1 MSTHDRVAP
10 LVVIAPSAGKTGPVP
25 TSVASPHHRR
35 GRARPPES
43 VDARSLEDV
52 VTDLARLT
60 AQVRQMS
67 SANHALRGA
76 NQTLTDAN
84 TGLRHDRADA
94 QAETAHAHAETVD
107 AQAETAHAH
116 AETVDA
122 QTDTADIRTRNVAL
136 QATNDAMDRR
146 TADLEA
152 TVAEVER
159 ANGALQAHRVG
170 VQELAAVLE
179 AERAQFAVIL
189 AGLEDAVLVMDH
201 TGTPLRRNA
210 AYVHLFGDA
219 VLAPDDARGRP
230 LAPDQTPQA
239 RAARGETFSLSFSM
253 ATGVPSLTGEDTR
266 RWFVATG
273 QPLHEEGATHAI
285 VVIRDVT
292 LSNRHRR
299 LQEEFLS
306 LAGHE
311 LRTPLT
317 SVKGYLDLLMP
328 LLHAGSD
335 ERSRRYAT
343 RALHQT
349 QALVTLVR
357 DLTDAARL
365 QGGALSLDLATLDLV
380 PLVAQVAETAQALP
394 AGHAIHLDLG
404 AVPAWVHG
412 DAGRLE
418 QVLFNLLTNASA
430 HAPSARAIDVR
441 LRRVGVE
448 AALEVQDYGRGIAAD
463 QLPHLFTRFYQVAR
477 ADRPAQGGLGLG
489 LFLCEQLVAAHGG
502 RITVASTEG
511 HGTTFTVWLP
521 LLEDEGSTCAGRDVC
536 PCR

>member
-1 MSTHDRVAP
+1 MTRSADRALPIVRRPRPWDAAAP
-10 LVVIAPSAGKTGPVP
+10 QAPVP
-25 TSVASPHHRR
+25 LMARNVTAPQRAD
-35 GRARPPES
+35 ARP
-43 VDARSLEDV
+43 LEDV
-52 VTDLARLT
+52 ATELARLT
-60 AQVRQMS
+60 AQMRQMA
-67 SANHALRGA
+67 SANRALRGA
-76 NQTLTDAN
+76 NQTLTAAN
-84 TGLRHDRADA
+84 TGLRRDRADA

-122 QTDTADIRTRNVAL
+122 QADTADIRTRNVAL
-136 QATNDAMDRR
+136 QATNDAMDSRN
-146 TADLEA
+146 ADLEA
-152 TVAEVER
+152 IVAEVER

-189 AGLEDAVLVMDH
+189 AGLEDAVLVVDH
-201 TGTPLRRNA
+201 TGTPLRMNA
-210 AYVHLFGDA
+210 AYAQLFGHA
-219 VLAPDDARGRP
+219 VVAPDDARGRP

-239 RAARGETFSLSFSM
+239 RAARGETFSLSFSVP
-253 ATGVPSLTGEDTR
+253 TGLPSLTGEDTR

-273 QPLHEEGATHAI
+273 QPLQEGDATHAI

-317 SVKGYLDLLMP
+317 SVKGYLDLLLP

-357 DLTDAARL
+357 DLTDAARV
-365 QGGALSLDLATLDLV
+365 QGGQLQLDRATLDLV
-380 PLVAQVAETAQALP
+380 PLIAQVAETAQALP
-394 AGHAIHLDLG
+394 GGHTIHLALG
-404 AVPAWVHG
+404 AAPVWVHG

-418 QVLFNLLTNASA
+418 QVLVNLLTNASV
-430 HAPSARAIDVR
+430 HAPSATPIDVR
-441 LRRVGVE
+441 LRRVGAE

-489 LFLCEQLVAAHGG
+489 LFICQELVAAHGG

-511 HGTTFTVWLP
+511 HGTTFTVWVP
-521 LLEDEGSTCAGRDVC
+521 LREGEGGAGAGRDVR
-536 PCR
+536 PGR

>member
-1 MSTHDRVAP
+1 MTRNVTAP
-10 LVVIAPSAGKTGPVP
+10 Q
-25 TSVASPHHRR
+25 R
-35 GRARPPES
+35 
-43 VDARSLEDV
+43 VDARPLEDV
-52 VTDLARLT
+52 ATVATELARLT
-60 AQVRQMS
+60 AQMRQMA
-67 SANHALRGA
+67 SANRALRGT
-76 NQTLTDAN
+76 NETLTAANETLTAAN

-94 QAETAHAHAETVD
+94 QAETAHAHA
-107 AQAETAHAH
+107 
-116 AETVDA
+116 
-122 QTDTADIRTRNVAL
+122 DTADIRTRNVAL
-136 QATNDAMDRR
+136 QATNDAIDSRN
-146 TADLEA
+146 ADLEA

-189 AGLEDAVLVMDH
+189 AGLEDAVLVVDQA
-201 TGTPLRRNA
+201 GTPLRRNA
-210 AYVHLFGDA
+210 AYVHLFSDA
-219 VLAPDDARGRP
+219 VVAPDDARGRP

-239 RAARGETFSLSFSM
+239 RAARGETFSLSFSL
-253 ATGVPSLTGEDTR
+253 ATEAPSLTGEDTR

-273 QPLHEEGATHAI
+273 QPLQEGSATHAI

-299 LQEEFLS
+299 LQEEFLT

-335 ERSRRYAT
+335 ERSRRYAM

-357 DLTDAARL
+357 DLTDAARV
-365 QGGALSLDLATLDLV
+365 QGGQLRLDRAALNLV
-380 PLVAQVAETAQALP
+380 PLIAQVAETAQALP
-394 AGHAIHLDLG
+394 GGHTIHLDLG
-404 AVPAWVHG
+404 VAPAWVHG

-441 LRRVGVE
+441 LRRVGAEV
-448 AALEVQDYGRGIAAD
+448 AVEVQDYGRGIAAD

-489 LFLCEQLVAAHGG
+489 LFICEQLVAAHGG
-502 RITVASTEG
+502 RITVASAEG

-521 LLEDEGSTCAGRDVC
+521 LREGEGGVCAGQNVR

>member
-10 LVVIAPSAGKTGPVP
+10 LVVSATSAGATGPVP
-25 TSVASPHHRR
+25 PSVASPHHRR
-35 GRARPPES
+35 GRARQPEPA
-43 VDARSLEDV
+43 DAHSLEDV
-52 VTDLARLT
+52 ATELARLT
-60 AQVRQMS
+60 AQVRQMA
-67 SANHALRGA
+67 SANRALRGA

-107 AQAETAHAH
+107 AQAETTDAH
-116 AETVDA
+116 AE
-122 QTDTADIRTRNVAL
+122 TADIRTRNVAL
-136 QATNDAMDRR
+136 QATNDA
-146 TADLEA
+146 
-152 TVAEVER
+152 VER

-179 AERAQFAVIL
+179 AERGQFAVIL
-189 AGLEDAVLVMDH
+189 AGLEDAVLVVDQ

-210 AYVHLFGDA
+210 AYMQLFGDA
-219 VLAPDDARGRP
+219 IMAPDDARGRP

-239 RAARGETFSLSFSM
+239 RAGRGETFSLSFSL

-273 QPLHEEGATHAI
+273 QPLHEGDATHAI

-317 SVKGYLDLLMP
+317 SIKGYLDLLTP
-328 LLHAGSD
+328 LLHVGSD

-349 QALVTLVR
+349 QVLVTLVR

-365 QGGALSLDLATLDLV
+365 QSGALRLDRATLDLV
-380 PLVAQVAETAQALP
+380 PLIAQVAETAQALP
-394 AGHAIHLDLG
+394 GGHAIRLALG
-404 AVPAWVHG
+404 VAPVWVHG

-418 QVLFNLLTNASA
+418 QVLVNLLTNASA
-430 HAPSARAIDVR
+430 HAPSATPIDVR
-441 LRRVGVE
+441 LRRVGGEV
-448 AALEVQDYGRGIAAD
+448 ALDVQDYGRGIAAE

-489 LFLCEQLVAAHGG
+489 LFICQELVAAHGG
-502 RITVASTEG
+502 HITVASTEG

-521 LLEDEGSTCAGRDVC
+521 LLDTSPRLPGSPDKLVKGN
-536 PCR
+536 

>member
-136 QATNDAMDRR
+136 QATNDAMDSRN
-146 TADLEA
+146 ADLEA

-201 TGTPLRRNA
+201 TGTPLRMNA

-239 RAARGETFSLSFSM
+239 RAARGETFSLSFSL
-253 ATGVPSLTGEDTR
+253 ATGVPSLTGSVRTQNTR
-266 RWFVATG
+266 
-273 QPLHEEGATHAI
+273 PLSASC
-285 VVIRDVT
+285 
-292 LSNRHRR
+292 LR
-299 LQEEFLS
+299 L
-306 LAGHE
+306 A
-311 LRTPLT
+311 
-317 SVKGYLDLLMP
+317 
-328 LLHAGSD
+328 LH
-335 ERSRRYAT
+335 YAT
-343 RALHQT
+343 TNRGNSLVFRADLKEVSSLLTAVLSAQGVVFRVLT
-349 QALVTLVR
+349 FPVTIQR
-357 DLTDAARL
+357 A
-365 QGGALSLDLATLDLV
+365 
-380 PLVAQVAETAQALP
+380 
-394 AGHAIHLDLG
+394 
-404 AVPAWVHG
+404 VHG
-412 DAGRLE
+412 P
-418 QVLFNLLTNASA
+418 A
-430 HAPSARAIDVR
+430 HLV
-441 LRRVGVE
+441 
-448 AALEVQDYGRGIAAD
+448 D
-463 QLPHLFTRFYQVAR
+463 QGFYA
-477 ADRPAQGGLGLG
+477 
-489 LFLCEQLVAAHGG
+489 
-502 RITVASTEG
+502 
-511 HGTTFTVWLP
+511 
-521 LLEDEGSTCAGRDVC
+521 
-536 PCR
+536 

>member
-1 MSTHDRVAP
+1 MTRNVTAP
-10 LVVIAPSAGKTGPVP
+10 KQAD
-25 TSVASPHHRR
+25 
-35 GRARPPES
+35 ARP
-43 VDARSLEDV
+43 LEDV
-52 VTDLARLT
+52 VTELARLT
-60 AQVRQMS
+60 AQMRQIS
-67 SANHALRGA
+67 SANRALRGA

-84 TGLRHDRADA
+84 ETLTDANTGLRRDRADA
-94 QAETAHAHAETVD
+94 QAETAHAHAEAVD
-107 AQAETAHAH
+107 AQTETAYAH

-152 TVAEVER
+152 IVAEVER

-477 ADRPAQGGLGLG
+477 ADRPSQGGLGLG
-489 LFLCEQLVAAHGG
+489 LFICQELIAAHGG
-502 RITVASTEG
+502 HITVASADG

-521 LLEDEGSTCAGRDVC
+521 LREAETTARAVTTVPAMPRGDRGEHPLA
-536 PCR
+536 